1 VEMVLN
7 VCGGGSWS
15 GALQLAVVGA
25 SSMTTA
31 GCLEG
36 ARAHPMGRGSV
47 GNGSVPA
54 SRAGSP
60 CSVDPDD
67 AIHDQARRLVVM
79 RPLPVPAPTMSTS
92 SRLHFYL
99 LVSGLQRSL
108 LLLVASVKQTRFQR
122 SATVVT
128 FRVPHDHAA
137 TSSEG

>member
-1 VEMVLN
+1 MSDGCAKRLMGGDGVEC

-60 CSVDPDD
+60 CSVDPGD
-67 AIHDQARRLVVM
+67 AIHNQAL
-79 RPLPVPAPTMSTS
+79 PLS
-92 SRLHFYL
+92 
-99 LVSGLQRSL
+99 
-108 LLLVASVKQTRFQR
+108 
-122 SATVVT
+122 
-128 FRVPHDHAA
+128 
-137 TSSEG
+137 